1 MRTADSIIVMEQ
13 GRVVEEGTHE
23 DLVLE
28 GGIYAS
34 LVARQTSTA
43 SKASKDPRLVS
54 KGADSVADVHRALAK
69 QVVHSIKDSWCVVC
83 QPVTSKDKHQQC
95 YNMPAAE
102 ALSRLQAQDERDASL
117 KQTQSNGKASTGD
130 IPEGQEA
137 SNAVPI
143 SKRIA
148 EASSDSVD
156 ETQLLEECNPD
167 LPEPARG
174 KNKHSRS

>member
-34 LVARQTSTA
+34 LVARQTSTE

-69 QVVHSIKDSWCVVC
+69 QVVHFAIRRQKL
-83 QPVTSKDKHQQC
+83 VTC
-95 YNMPAAE
+95 LVA
-102 ALSRLQAQDERDASL
+102 
-117 KQTQSNGKASTGD
+117 
-130 IPEGQEA
+130 
-137 SNAVPI
+137 
-143 SKRIA
+143 
-148 EASSDSVD
+148 
-156 ETQLLEECNPD
+156 C
-167 LPEPARG
+167 EPRRY
-174 KNKHSRS
+174 S

>member
-43 SKASKDPRLVS
+43 SKASRDPRLVS

-69 QVVHSIKDSWCVVC
+69 QVVPKTSTHFKLPQLCHCAFFRVVAKLHC
-83 QPVTSKDKHQQC
+83 
-95 YNMPAAE
+95 
-102 ALSRLQAQDERDASL
+102 
-117 KQTQSNGKASTGD
+117 
-130 IPEGQEA
+130 
-137 SNAVPI
+137 
-143 SKRIA
+143 
-148 EASSDSVD
+148 
-156 ETQLLEECNPD
+156 
-167 LPEPARG
+167 
-174 KNKHSRS
+174 

>member
-1 MRTADSIIVMEQ
+1 MLSACHCAAP
-13 GRVVEEGTHE
+13 EGF
-23 DLVLE
+23 
-28 GGIYAS
+28 YN
-34 LVARQTSTA
+34 
-43 SKASKDPRLVS
+43 RLFL
-54 KGADSVADVHRALAK
+54 RL
-69 QVVHSIKDSWCVVC
+69 
-83 QPVTSKDKHQQC
+83 
-95 YNMPAAE
+95 MF
-102 ALSRLQAQDERDASL
+102 RLQAREEHDEAL
-117 KQTQSNGKASTGD
+117 KQMQSNGKASTGD
-130 IPEGQEA
+130 ISEGQEA